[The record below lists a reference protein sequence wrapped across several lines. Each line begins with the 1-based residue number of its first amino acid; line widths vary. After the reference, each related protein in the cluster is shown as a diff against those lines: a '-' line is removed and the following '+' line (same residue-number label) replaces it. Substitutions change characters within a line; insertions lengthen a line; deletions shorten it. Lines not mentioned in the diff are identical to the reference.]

1 MWLLYALALLTLV
14 PYGDAVNNVTPQ
26 CPKGCTCDM
35 KSSVTQISMDIDCGQ
50 GFSNMDK
57 EQLAHQLES
66 MLSADQFIE
75 RLTSLSITNTP
86 LTRVPLSVCRL
97 VNLTSLNLDNN
108 NITALQDN
116 CFVNLAKLVTLSA
129 NRNSIT
135 GLQDGLLDGMQSLVT
150 LDLSQNHI
158 SSIGLRVLSNSSD
171 LTSLRSLNLNFNRLT
186 SLEPWWYYRC
196 ILGDEKSPVTIAL
209 SRNWISNF
217 TNKLN
222 FHFRCNMRRPYGH
235 LDLSWNRI
243 THVMDIFNGWN
254 IGDES
259 LYISLL
265 CLRNLKGAH
274 PRMWFY
280 FAGHYACDCT
290 DFPFY
295 KAMKAFAQ
303 DNLLDG
309 VRCSEHGFYSD
320 IGRAFAT
327 RVPLD
332 QFFCELSDHCP
343 SSCRCVYRSANATL
357 HVSCSA
363 ANLSSLPLDLPP
375 LPKSYVRYK
384 LDFSNNKLLRRLE
397 HRPYVVNTSV
407 LDVSNCSLAEINT
420 NVLKGVSR
428 SSVVNLRRNI
438 LRSFPRQAV
447 TVNISVR
454 LLIGDNPWKCS
465 CDNSWMIGWFQSLSR
480 QILDPGDITCASPS
494 RVYGRNVLKSTEEDF
509 CVDPVKQVLT
519 ITLSVVASVG
529 ATVIIT
535 GTLLHKLRIQ
545 FYSRWKFHPFD
556 RDECVGEDLD
566 YDVFLSCSSADD
578 DPHGLHILELMEAK
592 DYRVCYHE
600 RDFLPGQRI
609 TESVGHAV
617 ERSKRT
623 VCLISENFLRRLV

>member
-14 PYGDAVNNVTPQ
+14 AYGDAVNDVTPR
-26 CPKGCTCDM
+26 CPKGCTCDI
-35 KSSVTQISMDIDCGQ
+35 KYSATHIDCGQ
-50 GFSNMDK
+50 GFSNIDK
-57 EQLAHQLES
+57 EQLSHQLDS

-86 LTRVPLSVCRL
+86 LTRVPLSVCQL
-97 VNLTSLNLDNN
+97 VNLTSLNLDSN
-108 NITALQDN
+108 NITALPDN
-116 CFVNLAKLVTLSA
+116 CFVNLTKLVTLSA
-129 NRNSIT
+129 NQNSIT
-135 GLQDGLLDGMQSLVT
+135 GLEDGLFDGMQSLVT
-150 LDLSQNHI
+150 LALSDNHI
-158 SSIGLRVLSNSSD
+158 SFIGLRVFSNSSD
-171 LTSLRSLNLNFNRLT
+171 LSSLRSLNLHHNRLT

-196 ILGDEKSPVTIAL
+196 ILGNDKSPVTIVL
-209 SRNWISNF
+209 SSNWISNF

-222 FHFRCNMRRPYGH
+222 FHFRCDLKRPYGY
-235 LDLSWNRI
+235 LDLAWNRI
-243 THVMDIFNGWN
+243 THIMDIFNGWN
-254 IGDES
+254 IGHES
-259 LYISLL
+259 LYIALL
-265 CLRNLKGAH
+265 CLRNLKGPH
-274 PRMWFY
+274 PRMKFY
-280 FAGHYACDCT
+280 FAGLYDCDCT
-290 DFPFY
+290 DFPLY
-295 KAMKAFAQ
+295 KAMKTIARSS
-303 DNLLDG
+303 LLAG
-309 VRCSEHGFYSD
+309 VRCTDARFSSD
-320 IGRAFAT
+320 VGQRVSVT
-327 RVPLD
+327 TVPLD
-332 QFFCELSDHCP
+332 QIICELTDPCP
-343 SSCRCVYRSANATL
+343 SSCRCVYRPANATL
-357 HVSCSA
+357 HVYCSA
-363 ANLSSLPLDLPP
+363 ANLSSLPVHLPP
-375 LPKSYVRYK
+375 LPKSNVRYK
-384 LDFSNNKLLRRLE
+384 LDFSNNKRLRRLE
-397 HRPYVVNTSV
+397 HRPYFVNTSI

-420 NVLKGVSR
+420 NVLKDVSR
-428 SSVVNLRRNI
+428 FRVVNLQGNI
-438 LRSFPRQAV
+438 IESLPRQVV
-447 TVNISVR
+447 TVNISGK
-454 LLIGDNPWKCS
+454 LFIGDNPWKCS
-465 CDNSWMIGWFQSLSR
+465 CDNSWMIGWFQSMPR
-480 QILDPGDITCASPS
+480 QISDPGDITCASPS